1 MTGPVLIGAGANVG
15 DAVTTLAAAVEVL
28 ADLEGLTVE
37 DVSAVYR
44 TAPWPP
50 PDDPRHVA
58 QDDYRNLVVRATTR
72 RSPDALLDE
81 LLAIE
86 AAFGR
91 DRAREVRWGPR
102 VLDLDL
108 LLVGDAVVATDRLT
122 LPHPRL
128 AERPFVLVPAIE
140 VLPGGTLPDGRRL
153 TALLAALA
161 PFDGVELEVRLDD
174 AAGGRPAR
182 PEGPVGPPATFRRPA
197 VDDLAREHGA

>member
-15 DAVTTLAAAVEVL
+15 DAVMTLAAAVEVL
-28 ADLEGLTVE
+28 AHLEGLTVE

-50 PDDPRHVA
+50 PDDPRHVP

-72 RSPDALLDE
+72 LPPEALLDE

-140 VLPGGTLPDGRRL
+140 VLPGGRLPDGRRL

-174 AAGGRPAR
+174 ATGGRPAR
-182 PEGPVGPPATFRRPA
+182 PDGPVGPPATFRRPA
-197 VDDLAREHGA
+197 VDELAREHGA

>member
-1 MTGPVLIGAGANVG
+1 VNGPVLIGAGANVG
-15 DAVTTLAAAVEVL
+15 DAITTLAAAVDVL
-28 ADLEGLTVE
+28 ADLDGLTVE

-50 PDDPRHVA
+50 PGDPGHVP
-58 QDDYRNLVVRATTR
+58 QDDFLNLVVRASTDLD
-72 RSPDALLDE
+72 PEALLDE
-81 LLAIE
+81 LLAVE

-91 DRAREVRWGPR
+91 DRTREVRWGPR

-108 LLVGDAVVATDRLT
+108 LMVGDAVMTTGRLT

-128 AERPFVLVPAIE
+128 AERAFVLVPALE
-140 VLPGGTLPDGRRL
+140 VLPGGSLPDGRRL

-161 PFDGVELEVRLDD
+161 PVEGIELEVRLD
-174 AAGGRPAR
+174 AGADGHPVRPA
-182 PEGPVGPPATFRRPA
+182 GPVGPAATFRRPA

>member
-72 RSPDALLDE
+72 RSPEALLDE